1 MNEVSLRGLARAR
14 ISSAVLVQ
22 TNGLQRSFH
31 PSMKAPMAAIKSL
44 TEVKVPRR
52 IACRVMIPKKIS
64 TRFSQ
69 LPEVGVKCIC
79 TRGCLASQCWTAG
92 CLWVV

>member
-1 MNEVSLRGLARAR
+1 
-14 ISSAVLVQ
+14 
-22 TNGLQRSFH
+22 
-31 PSMKAPMAAIKSL
+31 MKAPMAPTRSL

-64 TRFSQ
+64 TMFIQ
-69 LPEVGVKCIC
+69 LPEVGVKCSWM
-79 TRGCLASQCWTAG
+79 RGCLASQSVTAG